1 MKELTIQ
8 DATKD
13 ELIQYFFTPD
23 GFRIP
28 AAKDSFL
35 LWLKQK
41 RDGELLDAI
50 DTSIDASQKALH
62 EYIELVKQMNDEKD
76 IDRKLEIA
84 EKAEKAYERYEKA
97 EKACERYEKAEKAAR
112 RLPTKRGERQ

>member
-23 GFRIP
+23 GFGGGFRIP

-76 IDRKLEIA
+76 IDRKLELA
-84 EKAEKAYERYEKA
+84 EKADKAY
-97 EKACERYEKAEKAAR
+97 ERYEKAEKAAR

>member
-23 GFRIP
+23 GFGGGFRIP

-76 IDRKLEIA
+76 IDRKLEIV
-84 EKAEKAYERYEKA
+84 EKADKAY
-97 EKACERYEKAEKAAR
+97 ERYEKAEKAAR
-112 RLPTKRGERQ
+112 RLHTKRGERQ